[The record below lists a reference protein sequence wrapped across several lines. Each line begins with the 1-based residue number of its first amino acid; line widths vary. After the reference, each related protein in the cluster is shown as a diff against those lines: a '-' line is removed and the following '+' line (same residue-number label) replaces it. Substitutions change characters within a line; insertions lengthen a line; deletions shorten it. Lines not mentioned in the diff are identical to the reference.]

1 MTSIAIEFINAKY
14 GNADKV
20 ELIALR
26 KEAAKELR
34 EIKAEKDDVF
44 NRYEGVHG
52 RFQHSQLDVLDIRE
66 YKVCAIIDNLDNMI
80 AAR

>member
-1 MTSIAIEFINAKY
+1 MTIAIKFTNAKY
-14 GNADKV
+14 SNASKV
-20 ELIALR
+20 ELTSLR

-34 EIKAEKDDVF
+34 EIKSAKDDVF
-44 NRYEGVHG
+44 NRYKGVHG

-66 YKVCAIIDNLDNMI
+66 YKVCAIIDSLDNMI